1 MNVAFETGRAGGSSY
16 DVGPR
21 QIGIL
26 RAVLRR
32 LLIEQVAG

>member
-1 MNVAFETGRAGGSSY
+1 MSVAFDTGRVVESSY

-26 RAVLRR
+26 RAVFRR
-32 LLIEQVAG
+32 

>member
-1 MNVAFETGRAGGSSY
+1 MSAAFDTGRAGASSY

-26 RAVLRR
+26 RAVFRR
-32 LLIEQVAG
+32 